1 MSQRDRSFDSSTRE
15 GRGAGMVHEVPL
27 TVNGYSFLAHYRDE
41 DRDHVLMPLID
52 RIAEMGAAH
61 DTPRTIV
68 FLAGPPAAGKST
80 LALLLEVLAQEHGDC
95 NLQAVGLDGFH
106 HYNTYLQSHS
116 LERDGRS
123 VPLMSIKGAPETF
136 DCARFAQKLRELA
149 GGGAVSWPVY
159 DRTIHDPR
167 EDALEVT
174 APLVLVEGNYLLL
187 DEEPWRGLLPLA
199 DLTVFLTAN
208 EALLRERAVARKAKG
223 GVTRKEAAEHYE
235 RSDGPNIHRVLTKS
249 VPADVIIELLEDGR
263 LWLYDD
269 VPSDDA
275 S

>member
-1 MSQRDRSFDSSTRE
+1 MDRRE
-15 GRGAGMVHEVPL
+15 GALHEPRKGAGVLHEVPL
-27 TVNGYSFLAHYRDE
+27 TVNGYTFLAQYRDE

-52 RIAEMGAAH
+52 RIVEVHAAH
-61 DTPRTIV
+61 DAPRTIV
-68 FLAGPPAAGKST
+68 FLAGPPVAGKST
-80 LALLLEVLAQEHGDC
+80 LTLLLEVLANEHGDC

-116 LERDGRS
+116 LERDGQS
-123 VPLMSIKGAPETF
+123 VPLMSVKGAPETF

-149 GGGAVSWPVY
+149 GGGAVAWPVY

-167 EDALEVT
+167 EDALKVT

-187 DEEPWRGLLPLA
+187 DEEPWRELLPLA
-199 DLTVFLTAN
+199 DLAVFLTAN
-208 EALLRERAVARKAKG
+208 EALLRERAIARKAKG
-223 GVTRKEAAEHYE
+223 GLTREEAAEHYE
-235 RSDGPNIHRVLTKS
+235 RSDGPNIHRVLSGS
-249 VPADVIIELLEDGR
+249 VPADVIIERLEDRR

-269 VPSDDA
+269 VPSGDA